1 MFFEHINYGE
11 VTMTIFIFIL
21 TWMIY
26 SLIGNTIR
34 RRQQNAIHTRL
45 LEKFTSSQDFSTFL
59 QTPGGQQYMNSLT
72 DSDNH
77 PGRAILTSVS
87 SGIVLAVVG
96 AGLLVAGLVL
106 RSVGTAISGLLL
118 LLVGTGFILSALIS
132 WKLSRK
138 LGLIGDRSETTRI

>member
-11 VTMTIFIFIL
+11 VTFTIFVFAL

-26 SLIGNTIR
+26 SLIRNTIR
-34 RRQQNAIHTRL
+34 RRQQNTIHTRL
-45 LEKFTSSQDFSTFL
+45 LEKFTSSQDFAAFL

-77 PGRAILTSVS
+77 PGRAILASVAG
-87 SGIVLAVVG
+87 GIVLAVVG

-118 LLVGTGFILSALIS
+118 LLVGGGFILSALVS
-132 WKLSRK
+132 YKLSRK
-138 LGLIGDRSETTRI
+138 LGLIHDPSETSGT